1 MRVHP
6 LEEVRAYGDLM
17 LAQLRRVIPA
27 FLTRVDRPDRGGAWS
42 EYLAETRQATE
53 RRAAELLTA
62 EQPASADEVELTEF
76 DPEGEVKVVA
86 AAMYASSDL
95 PDRQLLNRVRDMNA
109 EERAAVLRAYVGT
122 RANRRHKPGRAFER
136 MSYRFDV
143 LCDYGAF
150 RDLQRHRL
158 LTLEWQR
165 LSPDHGYE
173 IPPELDEAG
182 LLDDW
187 RTVMDRSAQVHQE
200 LASAGLAEAAQ
211 YAVAMAYR
219 IRFYMHMNAR
229 EAMHLIELRS
239 TPQGHPVYR
248 RVVQRMHRLIQ
259 EVHPAIGAAMT
270 FVDHSNVELERLAA
284 ERRTEARRKELAA
297 KELP

>member
-1 MRVHP
+1 M
-6 LEEVRAYGDLM
+6 
-17 LAQLRRVIPA
+17 
-27 FLTRVDRPDRGGAWS
+27 
-42 EYLAETRQATE
+42 
-53 RRAAELLTA
+53 
-62 EQPASADEVELTEF
+62 ELTEF
-76 DPEGEVKVVA
+76 DPEGELKVVA

-95 PDRQLLNRVRDMNA
+95 PDRQLLNRARDMNA

-136 MSYRFDV
+136 TSYRFDV

-200 LASAGLAEAAQ
+200 LASSGLAEAAQ

-229 EAMHLIELRS
+229 EAIHLIELRS